1 MKRRILTLLLAA
13 LLLIPLLAIGSA
25 QAAVT
30 PAVVQLSQSSAV
42 IDMAVGRR
50 LDLAATVLPDG
61 ASQRVT
67 WTSSNRKIA
76 TVSSSGVVTAR
87 ARGTVTITAKARGTN
102 VSASCTV
109 TVVNSTLPDGISLGL
124 NHVNMERFST
134 RQLTATVW
142 PSTVDASV
150 RWKSSRSSIVSVDK
164 NGLLTAKKAG
174 VATITCYSVKDKTV
188 RATLTVTVYQ
198 KATPR
203 SLTMTPSTEVMVR
216 GDTLQLRATPTP
228 SDASAYVTWRVSSK
242 SRASITADGLLTAK
256 QTGWVTVTATSRQNS
271 RIRVTR
277 KILIVA
283 PDSPQ
288 SLSLGL
294 SSVVMT
300 PGHTRQLNVTAYP
313 LDKSNEVRWKSSR
326 TSVVTVSANG
336 LLTAKRA
343 GTATITATS
352 RVNSNVKITLKVT
365 VQNLPAPTSLTIT
378 GTRSVTKGASAQL
391 SVTSFPSNT
400 SSAVTWSSSNRK
412 IATVD
417 SDGTVRGVKGGV
429 VTITATSTAKKTVK
443 ASYTLTVT
451 DPESP
456 TAITLNTGSFTMEA
470 GGTFQLEAGVLP
482 ESCRYTGLKY
492 TSSSTRVL
500 RVSSNGLITARQA
513 GTAVVTVRSSYDSGV
528 SRAIQVTVV
537 EKAAPTA
544 LKITSPGQWLT
555 KGQTVTLAV
564 TPTPSSASRLYGF
577 KSSNSSVATVDANG
591 VVTAKKTGTVRITV
605 YSKKKSTVSASITLT
620 VADAS
625 TPRAISLPNPQIFL
639 GQNDSTTL
647 VPTISP
653 ANASRA
659 VTWKSSNT
667 NVATIGADG
676 TVRARGVGS
685 TVITCTTAVGG
696 LSASC
701 TVTVYNT
708 TLTRV
713 IPART
718 TTTSGIVENMAK
730 IEAIRRSADSQ
741 ITLLQKSG
749 KITSAEA
756 ALRHDIINR
765 AFAMQAFPWM
775 TKSTQE
781 YWSKAYAYK
790 RYVPGTVY
798 YGLPYIQTAASGS
811 YQNRRYNV
819 DKALAEGRY
828 YSSGKGYYW
837 LNQSKL
843 LENMYVGCD
852 CSSFVS
858 MSQFGTNHT
867 ASYLNTTAI
876 YKSTYYNTVYNGYAN
891 LRPGD
896 LLVKSGDHTLL
907 FLYYTNTAK
916 TEMMVIEQG
925 GDGSTVICSLYNP
938 NYFSSKGY
946 IVRRRNGFN
955 MN

>member
-42 IDMAVGRR
+42 IDMAAGRR
-50 LDLAATVLPDG
+50 LDLDATVLPDG

-67 WTSSNRKIA
+67 WTSSNRRVA
-76 TVSSSGVVTAR
+76 TVSSSGVVTAKT
-87 ARGTVTITAKARGTN
+87 RGTVTITAKARGTN

-142 PSTVDASV
+142 PDNVDTSV
-150 RWKSSRSSIVSVDK
+150 KWKSSRSSIVSVDK

-188 RATLTVTVYQ
+188 KATLTVTVYQ

-203 SLTMTPSTEVMVR
+203 SLTLTPSTEVLVR
-216 GDTLQLRATPTP
+216 GDTVQLKATPVP
-228 SDASAYVTWRVSSK
+228 SDASAYVTWRVNNK
-242 SRASITADGLLTAK
+242 SRASITSDGLLTAK

-294 SSVVMT
+294 SSITMT
-300 PGHTRQLNVTAYP
+300 PGRTRQLTVTAYP

-326 TSVVTVSANG
+326 TSVVTVSSNG
-336 LLTAKRA
+336 LLTARRA

-352 RVNSNVKITLKVT
+352 TVNSNVKITLKVT

-378 GTRSVTKGASAQL
+378 GPRSLAKGSTAQL
-391 SVTSFPSNT
+391 SVSPYPSST

-417 SDGTVRGVKGGV
+417 SSGTVRGVKGGV

-470 GGTFQLEAGVLP
+470 GGTFQLSAGVLP
-482 ESCRYTGLKY
+482 ENCRYKSVKF

-544 LKITSPGQWLT
+544 LKITAASQWLN
-555 KGQTVTLAV
+555 KGETATLTV

-577 KSSNSSVATVDANG
+577 KSSNSSIASVDASG

-647 VPTISP
+647 VPTVSP

-713 IPART
+713 VPART
-718 TTTSGIVENMAK
+718 TSTSGIVENMAK

-741 ITLLQKSG
+741 ITILQKSG

-756 ALRHDIINR
+756 ALRHDVINR
-765 AFAMQAFPWM
+765 AFEMQAFPWM

-790 RYVPGTVY
+790 RYVPNTVY

-819 DKALAEGRY
+819 EKAVAEGRY

-876 YKSTYYNTVYNGYAN
+876 YKSTYYNTVNNGYAN
-891 LRPGD
+891 LRTGD

-938 NYFSSKGY
+938 TYFSSKGY

>member
-1 MKRRILTLLLAA
+1 MKRRILTLLLIA
-13 LLLIPLLAIGSA
+13 LTLIPLFAIGSA

-30 PAVVQLSQSSAV
+30 PAVVRLSQTSGV
-42 IDMAVGRR
+42 IDMAVDRR
-50 LDLAATVLPDG
+50 LSLSADVLPAS

-67 WTSSNRKIA
+67 WSSSNRRIA
-76 TVSSSGVVTAR
+76 TVSSNGTVTAKS
-87 ARGTVTITAKARGTN
+87 RGTVTITAKARGTN
-102 VSASCTV
+102 VTASCTI
-109 TVVNSTLPDGISLGL
+109 TVKNSNLPDGISLGL
-124 NHVNMERFST
+124 THINMERFST
-134 RQLTATVW
+134 RQLSATVW
-142 PSTVDASV
+142 PGTVDSSV
-150 RWKSSRSSIVSVDK
+150 RWTSSRSSIVSVDK

-174 VATITCYSVKDKTV
+174 VATITCYSKKDKSV
-188 RATLTVTVYQ
+188 KATLTVTVYQ
-198 KATPR
+198 KASPR
-203 SLTMTPSTEVMVR
+203 SLTLTPSTDVLVR
-216 GDTLQLRATPTP
+216 GDTLQLKITPTP
-228 SDASAYVTWRVSSK
+228 YDASAYVTWRVNNK
-242 SRASITADGLLTAK
+242 SRASITSDGLLTAK

-271 RIRVTR
+271 RVRVTR

-300 PGHTRQLNVTAYP
+300 PGRTRQLSVTAYP
-313 LDKSNEVRWKSSR
+313 LGKSNEVTWKSSR
-326 TSVVTVSANG
+326 TSVATVSASG
-336 LLTAKRA
+336 LITARRA

-365 VQNLPAPTSLTIT
+365 VQNLPAPSSLTIS
-378 GTRSVTKGASAQL
+378 GAHSVAKGASTQL
-391 SVTSFPSNT
+391 YVTPYPSST
-400 SSAVTWSSSNRK
+400 SAGVTWSSSNRGV
-412 IATVD
+412 ATVD
-417 SDGTVRGVKGGV
+417 SSGVVRGVKAGA
-429 VTITATSTAKKTVK
+429 VTITATSTEKKTVK
-443 ASYTLTVT
+443 ASFTVTVT

-470 GGTFQLEAGVLP
+470 DGTFQLTAGVIP
-482 ESCRYTGLKY
+482 AGSAHQGVKF

-513 GTAVVTVRSSYDSGV
+513 GTAVVTARSSYNSGV

-537 EKAAPTA
+537 ERPAPSA
-544 LKITSPGQWLT
+544 LKITAPSLWLS
-555 KGQTVTLAV
+555 KGETTTLSV
-564 TPTPSSASRLYGF
+564 TPTPGNASRLYGF
-577 KSSNSSVATVDANG
+577 KSSNTSIAAVDSNG

-605 YSKKKSTVSASITLT
+605 YSKKKSTVSASVTLT

-647 VPTISP
+647 VPTVSP

-659 VTWKSSNT
+659 FSWKSSNT
-667 NVATIGADG
+667 SIATVGADG

-685 TVITCTTAVGG
+685 AVITCTTAVGG

-713 IPART
+713 IPERT
-718 TTTSGIVENMAK
+718 TTTSGIAENMAK

-741 ITLLQKSG
+741 ITILQKSG
-749 KITSAEA
+749 KISSAEA
-756 ALRHDIINR
+756 ALRHDIVNR
-765 AFAMQAFPWM
+765 AFDMQAFPWM
-775 TKSTQE
+775 TKNTQE

-790 RYVPGTVY
+790 RYVPGKVY
-798 YGLPYIQTAASGS
+798 YGLPYIQTAPSGS

-819 DKALAEGRY
+819 DKAVAEGRY
-828 YSSGKGYYW
+828 YSSGRGYYW
-837 LNQSKL
+837 LNQTKL
-843 LENMYVGCD
+843 LENMYVGND

-876 YKSTYYNTVYNGYAN
+876 YKSTYYNTIYNGYVN

-896 LLVKSGDHTLL
+896 LLVRSGDHTLL

-925 GDGSTVICSLYNP
+925 GDGSTVICSLFNP

-955 MN
+955 VN

>member
-109 TVVNSTLPDGISLGL
+109 TVVNSNLPDGISLGL

-188 RATLTVTVYQ
+188 KATLTVTVYQ

-365 VQNLPAPTSLTIT
+365 VQNLPAPTRLTIT
-378 GTRSVTKGASAQL
+378 GPRSVAKGDTAQL
-391 SVTSFPSNT
+391 SVSTYPSNT
-400 SSAVTWSSSNRK
+400 SASVKWSSSNRK

-443 ASYTLTVT
+443 TSYTLTVT

-544 LKITSPGQWLT
+544 LKITSPSQWLT

-577 KSSNSSVATVDANG
+577 KSSNSSVAPVDANG

-685 TVITCTTAVGG
+685 TVITCTTASGG

-756 ALRHDIINR
+756 SLRHDIVNR

-876 YKSTYYNTVYNGYAN
+876 YKSTYYNTVNNGYAN

-946 IVRRRNGFN
+946 IVRRRNGFS
-955 MN
+955 MK

>member
-42 IDMAVGRR
+42 IDMAAGRR
-50 LDLAATVLPDG
+50 LDLDATVLPDG

-67 WTSSNRKIA
+67 WTSSNRRVA
-76 TVSSSGVVTAR
+76 TVSSSGVVTAKT
-87 ARGTVTITAKARGTN
+87 RGTVTITAKARGTN

-142 PSTVDASV
+142 PDNVDTSV
-150 RWKSSRSSIVSVDK
+150 KWKSSRSSIVSVDK

-188 RATLTVTVYQ
+188 KATLTVTVYQ

-203 SLTMTPSTEVMVR
+203 SLTLTPSTEVLVR
-216 GDTLQLRATPTP
+216 GDTVQLKATPVP
-228 SDASAYVTWRVSSK
+228 SDASAYVTWRVNNK
-242 SRASITADGLLTAK
+242 SRASITSDGLLTAK

-294 SSVVMT
+294 SSITMT
-300 PGHTRQLNVTAYP
+300 PGRTRQLTVTAYP

-326 TSVVTVSANG
+326 TSVVTVSSNG
-336 LLTAKRA
+336 LLTARRA

-352 RVNSNVKITLKVT
+352 TVNSNVKITLKVT

-378 GTRSVTKGASAQL
+378 GPRSLAKGSTAQL
-391 SVTSFPSNT
+391 SVSPYPSST

-417 SDGTVRGVKGGV
+417 SSGTVRGVKGGV

-470 GGTFQLEAGVLP
+470 GGTFQLSAGVLP
-482 ESCRYTGLKY
+482 ENCRYKSVKF

-544 LKITSPGQWLT
+544 LKITAASQWLN
-555 KGQTVTLAV
+555 KGETATLTV

-577 KSSNSSVATVDANG
+577 KSSNSSIASVDASG

-647 VPTISP
+647 VPTVSP

-713 IPART
+713 VPART
-718 TTTSGIVENMAK
+718 TSTSGIVENMAK

-741 ITLLQKSG
+741 ITILQKSG

-756 ALRHDIINR
+756 ALRHDVINR
-765 AFAMQAFPWM
+765 AFEMQAFPWM

-790 RYVPGTVY
+790 RYVPNTVY

-819 DKALAEGRY
+819 DKAVAEGRY
-828 YSSGKGYYW
+828 YSSGRGYYW

-876 YKSTYYNTVYNGYAN
+876 YKSTYYNTVNNGYAN
-891 LRPGD
+891 LRTGD

-938 NYFSSKGY
+938 TYFSSKGY

>member
-42 IDMAVGRR
+42 IDMAAGRR
-50 LDLAATVLPDG
+50 LDLSATVLPDG
-61 ASQRVT
+61 ASQRVA
-67 WTSSNRKIA
+67 WTSSNRRVA
-76 TVSSSGVVTAR
+76 TVSSSGVVTAKT
-87 ARGTVTITAKARGTN
+87 RGTVTITATARGTN

-142 PSTVDASV
+142 PDNVDTSV
-150 RWKSSRSSIVSVDK
+150 KWKSSRSSIVSVDK

-174 VATITCYSVKDKTV
+174 TATITCYSVKDKTV
-188 RATLTVTVYQ
+188 KATLTVTVYQ

-203 SLTMTPSTEVMVR
+203 SLTLTPSTEALVR
-216 GDTLQLRATPTP
+216 GDTVQLKATPVP
-228 SDASAYVTWRVSSK
+228 SDASAYVTWKVNNK
-242 SRASITADGLLTAK
+242 SRASITSDGLLTAK

-294 SSVVMT
+294 SSITMN
-300 PGHTRQLNVTAYP
+300 PGRTRQLTVTAYP
-313 LDKSNEVRWKSSR
+313 LDKSNEVKWKSSR
-326 TSVVTVSANG
+326 TSVVTVSSSG
-336 LLTAKRA
+336 LLTARRA

-352 RVNSNVKITLKVT
+352 AVNSNVKITLQVT

-378 GTRSVTKGASAQL
+378 GTRSVVKGASAQL
-391 SVTSFPSNT
+391 SVSPYPSSTSAS
-400 SSAVTWSSSNRK
+400 VKWSSSNRK

-417 SDGTVRGVKGGV
+417 SSGTVHGVKGGV
-429 VTITATSTAKKTVK
+429 VTITATSTEKKTVK

-470 GGTFQLEAGVLP
+470 GGTFQLSADVLP
-482 ESCRYTGLKY
+482 ENCKY
-492 TSSSTRVL
+492 KSVKFTSSSTRVL

-513 GTAVVTVRSSYDSGV
+513 GTAIVTVRSSYDSGV

-544 LKITSPGQWLT
+544 LKITAASQWINKGETATLT
-555 KGQTVTLAV
+555 V
-564 TPTPSSASRLYGF
+564 TPTPANASQLYGF
-577 KSSNSSVATVDANG
+577 KSSNSSIATVDSNG

-620 VADAS
+620 VADAT

-639 GQNDSTTL
+639 GENDSTTL
-647 VPTISP
+647 VPTVSP

-718 TTTSGIVENMAK
+718 TNTSGIVENMAK
-730 IEAIRRSADSQ
+730 IEAVRRSADSQ
-741 ITLLQKSG
+741 ITILQKSG

-756 ALRHDIINR
+756 ALRHDVINR
-765 AFAMQAFPWM
+765 AFEMQAFPWM

-790 RYVPGTVY
+790 RYVPNTVY

-819 DKALAEGRY
+819 EKAVAEGRY

-876 YKSTYYNTVYNGYAN
+876 YKSTYYNTVNNGYAN
-891 LRPGD
+891 LRTGD

>member
-42 IDMAVGRR
+42 IDMAVDRR
-50 LDLAATVLPDG
+50 LTLSATVLPDG

-76 TVSSSGVVTAR
+76 TVSSSGVVTAKT
-87 ARGTVTITAKARGTN
+87 RGTVTITAKARGTN

-109 TVVNSTLPDGISLGL
+109 TVVNSNLPDGISLGL

-188 RATLTVTVYQ
+188 KATLTVTVYQ

-300 PGHTRQLNVTAYP
+300 PGHTRQLTVTAYP
-313 LDKSNEVRWKSSR
+313 LDKSTEVRWKSSR

-378 GTRSVTKGASAQL
+378 GTRSVAKGASAQL

-537 EKAAPTA
+537 ERPAPSA
-544 LKITSPGQWLT
+544 LKITAASQWIN
-555 KGQTVTLAV
+555 KGETATLSV
-564 TPTPSSASRLYGF
+564 TPTPANASRLYGF

-756 ALRHDIINR
+756 ALRHDIVNR

-876 YKSTYYNTVYNGYAN
+876 YKSTYYNTVNNGYAN

>member
-42 IDMAVGRR
+42 IDMAAGRR

-67 WTSSNRKIA
+67 WTSSNRRVA
-76 TVSSSGVVTAR
+76 TVSSSGVVTAKT
-87 ARGTVTITAKARGTN
+87 RGTVTITAKARGTN

-142 PSTVDASV
+142 PDNVDTSV
-150 RWKSSRSSIVSVDK
+150 KWKSSRSSIVSVDK

-188 RATLTVTVYQ
+188 KATLTVTVYQ

-203 SLTMTPSTEVMVR
+203 SLTLTPSTEVLVR
-216 GDTLQLRATPTP
+216 GDTVQFKATPAP
-228 SDASAYVTWRVSSK
+228 SDASAYVTWKVNNK
-242 SRASITADGLLTAK
+242 SRASITSDGLLTAK

-294 SSVVMT
+294 SSITMN
-300 PGHTRQLNVTAYP
+300 PGRTRQLTVTAYP
-313 LDKSNEVRWKSSR
+313 LGKSNEVRWKSSR
-326 TSVVTVSANG
+326 TSVVTVSSNG
-336 LLTAKRA
+336 LLTARRA

-352 RVNSNVKITLKVT
+352 TVNSNVKITLKVT

-378 GTRSVTKGASAQL
+378 GPRSLAKGSTAQL
-391 SVTSFPSNT
+391 SVSPYPSST

-417 SDGTVRGVKGGV
+417 SSGTVRGVKGGV

-470 GGTFQLEAGVLP
+470 GGTFQLSAGVLP
-482 ESCRYTGLKY
+482 ENCRYKSVKF

-500 RVSSNGLITARQA
+500 RVSSDGLITARQA

-528 SRAIQVTVV
+528 SRALQVTVV

-544 LKITSPGQWLT
+544 LKITAPSQWLN
-555 KGQTVTLAV
+555 KGETATLTV

-577 KSSNSSVATVDANG
+577 KSSNSSIASVDSNG

-639 GQNDSTTL
+639 GENDSTTL
-647 VPTISP
+647 VPTVSP

-713 IPART
+713 VPART
-718 TTTSGIVENMAK
+718 TSTSGIVENMAK

-741 ITLLQKSG
+741 ITILQKSG

-756 ALRHDIINR
+756 ALRHDVINR
-765 AFAMQAFPWM
+765 AFEMQAFPWM

-790 RYVPGTVY
+790 RYVPNTVY

-819 DKALAEGRY
+819 DKAVAEGRY
-828 YSSGKGYYW
+828 YSSGRGYYW

-843 LENMYVGCD
+843 LEKMYVGCD

-858 MSQFGTNHT
+858 MSQFGTKHT

-876 YKSTYYNTVYNGYAN
+876 YKSTYYNTVNNGYAN
-891 LRPGD
+891 LRTGD

-907 FLYYTNTAK
+907 FLYYTNTAR

-938 NYFSSKGY
+938 TYFSSKGY

>member
-42 IDMAVGRR
+42 IDMAVGSR
-50 LDLAATVLPDG
+50 LTLSATVLPDG

-67 WTSSNRKIA
+67 WTSSNRRVA

-109 TVVNSTLPDGISLGL
+109 TVVNSNLPDGISLGL

-142 PSTVDASV
+142 PDNVDTSV
-150 RWKSSRSSIVSVDK
+150 KWKSSRSSIVSVDK

-174 VATITCYSVKDKTV
+174 AATITCYSVKDKTV
-188 RATLTVTVYQ
+188 KATLTVTVYQ

-203 SLTMTPSTEVMVR
+203 SLTMTPATEVMVR

-300 PGHTRQLNVTAYP
+300 PGHTRQLSVTAYP

-336 LLTAKRA
+336 LITARRA

-417 SDGTVRGVKGGV
+417 SDGTVRGVKGRRGYDHRHLDREKDRQGR
-429 VTITATSTAKKTVK
+429 ATR
-443 ASYTLTVT
+443 
-451 DPESP
+451 SP
-456 TAITLNTGSFTMEA
+456 SPIPSPPPRSRLNTGSFTMEA

-482 ESCRYTGLKY
+482 ESCRVHRGLQVHLLQH
-492 TSSSTRVL
+492 TRA
-500 RVSSNGLITARQA
+500 ARQL
-513 GTAVVTVRSSYDSGV
+513 AVCQGWARRSSPCARAMTAACPAQSRSPLWSG
-528 SRAIQVTVV
+528 
-537 EKAAPTA
+537 
-544 LKITSPGQWLT
+544 
-555 KGQTVTLAV
+555 
-564 TPTPSSASRLYGF
+564 
-577 KSSNSSVATVDANG
+577 
-591 VVTAKKTGTVRITV
+591 
-605 YSKKKSTVSASITLT
+605 
-620 VADAS
+620 
-625 TPRAISLPNPQIFL
+625 PR
-639 GQNDSTTL
+639 
-647 VPTISP
+647 
-653 ANASRA
+653 
-659 VTWKSSNT
+659 
-667 NVATIGADG
+667 
-676 TVRARGVGS
+676 
-685 TVITCTTAVGG
+685 
-696 LSASC
+696 
-701 TVTVYNT
+701 
-708 TLTRV
+708 
-713 IPART
+713 PAR
-718 TTTSGIVENMAK
+718 
-730 IEAIRRSADSQ
+730 
-741 ITLLQKSG
+741 
-749 KITSAEA
+749 
-756 ALRHDIINR
+756 
-765 AFAMQAFPWM
+765 
-775 TKSTQE
+775 
-781 YWSKAYAYK
+781 
-790 RYVPGTVY
+790 
-798 YGLPYIQTAASGS
+798 
-811 YQNRRYNV
+811 
-819 DKALAEGRY
+819 
-828 YSSGKGYYW
+828 
-837 LNQSKL
+837 
-843 LENMYVGCD
+843 
-852 CSSFVS
+852 
-858 MSQFGTNHT
+858 
-867 ASYLNTTAI
+867 
-876 YKSTYYNTVYNGYAN
+876 
-891 LRPGD
+891 
-896 LLVKSGDHTLL
+896 
-907 FLYYTNTAK
+907 
-916 TEMMVIEQG
+916 
-925 GDGSTVICSLYNP
+925 
-938 NYFSSKGY
+938 
-946 IVRRRNGFN
+946 
-955 MN
+955 

>member
-42 IDMAVGRR
+42 IDMAAGRR
-50 LDLAATVLPDG
+50 LDLSATVLPDG

-67 WTSSNRKIA
+67 WSSSNRRVA
-76 TVSSSGVVTAR
+76 TVSSSGVVTAKT
-87 ARGTVTITAKARGTN
+87 RGTVTITAKARGTN

-124 NHVNMERFST
+124 THVNMERFST

-142 PSTVDASV
+142 PDNVDTSV
-150 RWKSSRSSIVSVDK
+150 KWKSSRSSIVSVDK

-188 RATLTVTVYQ
+188 KATLTVTVYQ

-203 SLTMTPSTEVMVR
+203 SLTLTPSTEVLVR
-216 GDTLQLRATPTP
+216 GDTVQFKATPVP
-228 SDASAYVTWRVSSK
+228 SDASAYVTWRVNNK
-242 SRASITADGLLTAK
+242 SRASITSDGLLTAK

-294 SSVVMT
+294 SSITMT
-300 PGHTRQLNVTAYP
+300 PGRTRQLTVAAYP
-313 LDKSNEVRWKSSR
+313 LGKSNEVRWKSSR
-326 TSVVTVSANG
+326 TSVVTVSSNG
-336 LLTAKRA
+336 LLTARRA

-352 RVNSNVKITLKVT
+352 TVNSNVKITLKVT

-378 GTRSVTKGASAQL
+378 GPRSLAKGSTAQL
-391 SVTSFPSNT
+391 SVSPYPSST

-417 SDGTVRGVKGGV
+417 SSGTVRGVKGGV

-470 GGTFQLEAGVLP
+470 GGTFQLSAGVLP
-482 ESCRYTGLKY
+482 ENCRYKSVKF

-544 LKITSPGQWLT
+544 LKITAASQWINKGETATLT
-555 KGQTVTLAV
+555 V

-577 KSSNSSVATVDANG
+577 KSSNSSIATVDSSG

-620 VADAS
+620 VADAT

-647 VPTISP
+647 VPTVSP

-708 TLTRV
+708 TLTRIV
-713 IPART
+713 PART
-718 TTTSGIVENMAK
+718 TSTSGIVENMAK

-741 ITLLQKSG
+741 ITILQKSG

-756 ALRHDIINR
+756 ALRHDVINR
-765 AFAMQAFPWM
+765 AFEMQAFPWM

-790 RYVPGTVY
+790 RYVPNTVY

-819 DKALAEGRY
+819 EKAVAEGRY

-876 YKSTYYNTVYNGYAN
+876 YKSTYYNTVNNGYAN
-891 LRPGD
+891 LRTGD
-896 LLVKSGDHTLL
+896 LLVRSGDHTLL

-938 NYFSSKGY
+938 TYFSSKGY